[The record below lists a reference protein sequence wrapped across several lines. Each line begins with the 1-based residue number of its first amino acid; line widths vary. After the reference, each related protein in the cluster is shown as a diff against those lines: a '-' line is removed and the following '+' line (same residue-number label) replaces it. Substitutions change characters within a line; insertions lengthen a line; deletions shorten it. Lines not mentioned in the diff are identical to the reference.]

1 MSFRIAACIFCSIAI
16 TFCEQVA
23 FSQTEAD
30 PVIQQIIEDMSQ
42 DLAEDFDFSEMA
54 ERLSFYRKHPVEI
67 NKISREQL
75 QELLFLTPL
84 QINAFLEHRIESGK
98 IIDLL
103 ELQSVDGFDEATVR
117 NFVNFVYLGLPNS
130 INTISLRNLVHKGS
144 NDLMIRYGQ
153 YLEKQKG
160 YRTLKGSEAPAYI
173 GTPQRLLVRYRY
185 NYGRDVSASIN
196 LEKDAGEQF
205 FPANKSIGFDFSSA
219 NIFIRNAGRI
229 KKAVVGDY
237 SLQFGQ
243 GLTLWSGL
251 TFGKGAM
258 ITTLAKPE
266 LGLQPYKSS
275 NESLF
280 FRGVA
285 STINYRSF
293 DITPFVS
300 LRSIDAAIGF
310 TDGDLPEVSSM
321 SQSGLHRTK
330 TELANKNS
338 LQQTVYGANIRYA
351 KPKFNAGVTAYQ
363 TRFDKPVQAGQL
375 LYNKFD
381 FAGSLL
387 TNVGLNYG
395 FTITNTY
402 IFGEAAY
409 SSNRS
414 IAFVNGLMSSIAP
427 QVSLVLLHR
436 HYPHDYQSFFNQ
448 AVAEASNSV
457 NENGL
462 YAGLHIKPATKWDV
476 WVYSDYFRFPWL
488 KFGVDAPSTG
498 YELFGQVSYHPSKT
512 TRWAVRY
519 KMEQKQDND
528 DVDNAI
534 NTLLNV
540 SKQSYRF
547 EFISK
552 ISKVI
557 SLRNR
562 LEASQYQKETQKEE
576 VGWLVYQD
584 LLFDPV
590 KARYSG
596 NMRLALFDTPGFN
609 SRIYAYEN
617 DVLYGYSIPAYQNR
631 GLRFYVNGR
640 YRFTRKMDLWL
651 RYSLSKYNDVNEI
664 GSGQDQIDGSKRSEI
679 KVQFRYQY

>member
-1 MSFRIAACIFCSIAI
+1 MSFKSIICVCFSTVIAFSGKL
-16 TFCEQVA
+16 A

-30 PVIQQIIEDMSQ
+30 PVIQQIIEDMSE
-42 DLAEDFDFSEMA
+42 DMAEDFDFSELT
-54 ERLSFYRKHPVEI
+54 ERLSFYQKHPVEI
-67 NKISREQL
+67 NKITCEQL

-84 QINAFLEHRIESGK
+84 QINAFLEHRLENGK

-103 ELQSVDGFDEATVR
+103 ELQSVDGFDLTTIR
-117 NFVNFVYLGLPNS
+117 SFINFVYLGLPNS
-130 INTISLRNLVHKGS
+130 IDAISLKNLFHKGS

-160 YRTLKGSEAPAYI
+160 YKTLEGAETPVYI
-173 GTPQRLLVRYRY
+173 GTPQRLLIRYRY
-185 NYGRDVSASIN
+185 NYGRNVSASIN
-196 LEKDAGEQF
+196 MEKDAGEQF

-219 NIFIRNAGRI
+219 NIFIRNAGRM

-266 LGLQPYKSS
+266 LGLQPYKST

-280 FRGVA
+280 FRGLA
-285 STINYRSF
+285 STINYRAF

-300 LRSIDAAIGF
+300 FRNIDAGIEETNGNVFEAG
-310 TDGDLPEVSSM
+310 SM

-330 TELANKNS
+330 TELANKNN
-338 LQQTVYGANIRYA
+338 LMQTVYGANLRYV

-363 TRFDKPVQAGQL
+363 TRFDKPVQAGRFS
-375 LYNKFD
+375 YNKFG
-381 FAGSLL
+381 FSGSMLS
-387 TNVGLNYG
+387 NVGFNYG
-395 FTITNTY
+395 FTLKNTY
-402 IFGEAAY
+402 VFGEAAY

-414 IAFVNGLMSSIAP
+414 IAFVNGLMSSIAS
-427 QVSLVLLHR
+427 QVSVVLLHR

-462 YAGLHIKPATKWDV
+462 YAGLHIKPANKWEV
-476 WVYSDYFRFPWL
+476 SVYSDYFRFPWL
-488 KFGVDAPSTG
+488 KFGVDAPSAG
-498 YELFGQVSYHPSKT
+498 YELFSQVSYLPSKT
-512 TRWAVRY
+512 TKWAVRY
-519 KMEQKQDND
+519 KMERKQDND
-528 DVDNAI
+528 DLDNAI

-547 EFISK
+547 EFSSK
-552 ISKVI
+552 ISKI
-557 SLRNR
+557 ITLRNR
-562 LEASQYQKETQKEE
+562 IEASHYQKETQKED

-584 LLFDPV
+584 VLIDPV

-596 NMRLALFDTPGFN
+596 NMRIALFDTPGFN

-640 YRFTRKMDLWL
+640 YRFTRNMDMWL
-651 RYSLSKYNDVNEI
+651 RYSLSKYSDLSEI
-664 GSGQDQIDGSKRSEI
+664 GSGQDQIDGSKRSEVKI
-679 KVQFRYQY
+679 QFRFQY